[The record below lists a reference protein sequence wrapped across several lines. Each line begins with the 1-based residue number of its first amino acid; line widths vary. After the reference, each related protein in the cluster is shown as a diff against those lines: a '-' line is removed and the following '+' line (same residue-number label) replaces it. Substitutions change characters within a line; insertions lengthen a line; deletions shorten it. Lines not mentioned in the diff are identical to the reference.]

1 MGYGKPKYGS
11 DQKFQ
16 KTGKPGKGP
25 GNNFI
30 RVMPPMHSL
39 ADEGKWAIYYTT
51 HWGYSGVSRS
61 DAGKTVV
68 RPFRCIED
76 RDFRSKLVRQ
86 ACPECED
93 FRVKEKEAGAY
104 EAKLKTQGKSDADI
118 KNDPTMKS
126 YSDWL
131 QAHAPERKWYI
142 NVMYKDRT
150 FGDFKI
156 NHKTHKKGIDS
167 KIAELLET
175 QQIDALDPDQGVF
188 FNIKRL
194 GDGFSVPDVV
204 EVDMTMQEAVIN
216 GRTQMVPVVALAPLT
231 EEEKVRGLKECR
243 DLATLGG
250 TKLSEQQ
257 IAALVNSDGSPERV
271 DEIFG
276 DTRSA
281 IHTTAADVART
292 FDEAPETTREDG
304 DGALASP
311 PAGKGAPTITPEMR
325 ARAEAVI
332 ARKKTEADAAVKAK
346 AEAAAKRAADAVKA
360 AKAAEAAASAP
371 PAAEAPAAD
380 PLKMDDDEFL
390 KFFNAQQA

>member
-104 EAKLKTQGKSDADI
+104 EAKLKTQGKSEKEI
-118 KNDPTMKS
+118 KDDPTMKS

-250 TKLSEQQ
+250 TKLTEQQ

-281 IHTTAADVART
+281 IHTTERDVQSR
-292 FDEAPETTREDG
+292 EAPETTREDG
-304 DGALASP
+304 DGALAAAPST
-311 PAGKGAPTITPEMR
+311 APTITPEMR
-325 ARAEAVI
+325 AKAEAI
-332 ARKKTEADAAVKAK
+332 MAKKKAEADAATKAK

-360 AKAAEAAASAP
+360 AKEAEAIQLAQSS
-371 PAAEAPAAD
+371 APAAD